1 MRPIHVSAIAGLSVV
16 LFGAAQAEIEG
27 SVHVGLNSEYIWRGI
42 DQSGGNTSDSM
53 TEAGIDLSLGGIA
66 GWDFEAGIWYASG
79 NGNTGFADEVDY
91 YASAS
96 RAFGCLTATVGYIY
110 YDFPS
115 VPGPDV
121 LNQEMTFGVSTDVV
135 GCSVGL
141 TYYWDID
148 GDNDGY
154 TELTI
159 DRSFDLCSKTT
170 LDLGATVSYDLE
182 ETDLHHYC
190 LSAAV
195 NYAFNDVLT
204 ISPYVSATF
213 AQDGAE
219 NGVLSI
225 SGNEDDELFGG
236 VIVSAAF

>member
-1 MRPIHVSAIAGLSVV
+1 M
-16 LFGAAQAEIEG
+16 FGAAQAEIEG

-53 TEAGIDLSLGGIA
+53 TEAGIDLSLGALA

-96 RAFGCLTATVGYIY
+96 RAFGCGVTASIGYIY

-121 LNQEMTFGVSTDVV
+121 LNQELSFGLSTEFS
-135 GCSVGL
+135 GFSIGL
-141 TYYWDID
+141 THFWAID

-154 TELTI
+154 TELTL
-159 DRSFDLCSKTT
+159 DRSFELCSKTS
-170 LDLGATVSYDLE
+170 LDLGATVSYDI
-182 ETDLHHYC
+182 ETSDVHHYG
-190 LSAAV
+190 LSAVV